1 MRNAVLQLPDLRT
14 QSEQR
19 RVLRIAVRQLER
31 ADLYLAAVAGL
42 DLGDQEARRA
52 LDRLRTDLES
62 LRRYIVDERARIAI

>member
-31 ADLYLAAVAGL
+31 ADLYLAAAGSL
-42 DLGDQEARRA
+42 ELGDMEARRA
-52 LDRLRTDLES
+52 IDQLRSDLES
-62 LRRYIVDERARIAI
+62 LRRYIVDERARMAI